1 MGVESATSE
10 TGPWKQSTHP
20 TSSRSGTE
28 YSHGGRMTNLT
39 WYSTEKADKTFATKV
54 ELEALRKASE
64 GRQVDTSVLATK
76 EEVTRGDDALSGLN
90 NALLYTAITRAR
102 ERFVFWGNEEQWRMA
117 VETRKTRRTALGD
130 ILDAMFVPK
139 A

>member
-1 MGVESATSE
+1 LPCLVVQGAA
-10 TGPWKQSTHP
+10 
-20 TSSRSGTE
+20 
-28 YSHGGRMTNLT
+28 GG
-39 WYSTEKADKTFATKV
+39 F
-54 ELEALRKASE
+54 EAAQVVAAREGLR
-64 GRQVDTSVLATK
+64 G
-76 EEVTRGDDALSGLN
+76 GDDALSGLN